1 MAKRHLNINTVETY
15 LIKATDILKETEKA
29 FLFRTYEGD
38 CWIPF
43 SCVQSV
49 DIYIGKKRPFRVK
62 VIKSFKIKYN
72 EEPNKHFLE
81 QLKQN
86 TNFSK

>member
-1 MAKRHLNINTVETY
+1 MVETY
-15 LIKATDILKETEKA
+15 LIKATDMLKETEKA

-49 DIYIGKKRPFRVK
+49 DIYIGKKRPFRIK
-62 VIKSFKIKYN
+62 VIKSFTIKYTKN
-72 EEPNKHFLE
+72 SNKDFLE
-81 QLKQN
+81 KLTQKD
-86 TNFSK
+86 

>member
-1 MAKRHLNINTVETY
+1 MVETY
-15 LIKATDILKETEKA
+15 LIKATDMLKETEKA

-49 DIYIGKKRPFRVK
+49 DIYIGKKRPFRIK
-62 VIKSFKIKYN
+62 VIKSFTIKYTKN
-72 EEPNKHFLE
+72 SNKDF
-81 QLKQN
+81 
-86 TNFSK
+86 